1 MTKPE
6 NQEIRIP
13 TLEDMFSGDSQDQKE
28 ILDDPLEGFFKEE
41 KAKEEEEKE
50 EKKEEV
56 KVEKDIKPTKLVDD
70 IEPKEVVKPK
80 KAPSNSTSSYSEL
93 VKDFIEEGD
102 WEDGQIEIDGKT
114 IILSEM
120 EDIDK
125 DTFYK
130 LKAGQKSLKEEKNK
144 DKYISSEG
152 LDETGKKLIDLIKL
166 GGDVSELIQY
176 NSEVVHPLKDLD
188 LSDVNIQKNIV
199 FHKYKAQGL
208 KDTVI
213 HNIIKDLEA
222 EFKLDEETEEAVQ
235 HINQSYNSMVEEKLN
250 TKKKEVTQREENI
263 KIFGKN
269 LNDKYKEFGLKD
281 SISKNLTSSATTVD
295 KQGWT
300 KTDALYFKAKS
311 DPEFY
316 SKLNYMLND
325 PKAFE
330 EFMGTKTKNK
340 AALETLIKISSIDK
354 KAGSTAAEKPENKG
368 NWDDYYKD

>member
-1 MTKPE
+1 MPNTE
-6 NQEIRIP
+6 NQEVHIP
-13 TLEDMFSGDSQDQKE
+13 TLEDMFSGGDSQQEE
-28 ILDDPLEGFFKEE
+28 IITDPLDEFFKEE
-41 KAKEEEEKE
+41 IKEPLVKEDKKEEILEVKKE
-50 EKKEEV
+50 EPKEEV
-56 KVEKDIKPTKLVDD
+56 K
-70 IEPKEVVKPK
+70 PK
-80 KAPSNSTSSYSEL
+80 KITGNSTSTYSEL
-93 VKDFIEEGD
+93 IKDFIEEGD
-102 WEDGQIEIDGKT
+102 WEDGQIEIDGET
-114 IILSEM
+114 FILSEM
-120 EDIDK
+120 ENIDK
-125 DTFYK
+125 DTFNK

-213 HNIIKDLEA
+213 HNIIKDLES

-235 HINQSYNSMVEEKLN
+235 HINQSYNSMVEDRLN
-250 TKKKEVTQREENI
+250 TKKQEVTQREEST
-263 KIFGKN
+263 KVFGKS

-330 EFMGTKTKNK
+330 EFMGAKTKNK
-340 AALETLIKISSIDK
+340 TALETLIKISSIDK
-354 KAGSTAAEKPENKG
+354 KAASTAAEKSENKG
-368 NWDDYYKD
+368 NWDDFYQK